1 MPEEFDKSRRRP
13 LEIRVFDRREE
24 GGVSEENAAESNGV
38 TADAFLLMRVL
49 AGNESVSLSY
59 SAIEGW
65 TAQEMSFEGLYSL
78 WLALAGWIAKRPTD
92 RPDHDGMRKFA
103 EHVLNLMRLN
113 VELGR
118 LQADGAA
125 EQPAPEPASG

>member
-1 MPEEFDKSRRRP
+1 MLEEFDKTRRRP

-24 GGVSEENAAESNGV
+24 GGVSEETAADSNGV

-49 AGNESVSLSY
+49 AGSESVALSY

-92 RPDHDGMRKFA
+92 REDHEHMRKFA
-103 EHVLNLMRLN
+103 ERVLNLMRLN
-113 VELGR
+113 TELGR
-118 LQADGAA
+118 LQGDVAA